1 MKPSISSLLLPLKA
15 NVRADVLV
23 GIFPPQQNPCLFDH
37 LVSQCQQLVGNFE
50 AKRFRGLEVDYQFIL
65 GRVLHRQLGRL
76 LAFEDA
82 RVASEP
88 EALLQVL
95 TNTLYRF
102 KRIGLEA
109 GPLSQWLYSVLAEA
123 GLPVICVE
131 TRHMR
136 AMLKAQIN
144 KTDRNDARG
153 LAQMMRVG
161 LYRPVHVKTLRSQKL
176 RMLLTH
182 RKLLQSKAIAIENDL
197 RGTLRN
203 FGLKVGMVG
212 TVKFEARFK
221 ELVANL
227 PDLAVLVEPL
237 LIVRRVVREQLGILH
252 RRVLAIVRDDDV
264 CRRLMTIP
272 GVGAVV
278 ALTYRATV
286 DVPARFRN
294 SKAVGAVF
302 GLTPAKYQSGE
313 NDRTGAISRCGDEMM
328 RMMLYEAAQIMLVR
342 SAKWSWLKA
351 WAMKIARHRG
361 MKKAIVALARRLAVI
376 MHRIWVDGTEFRW
389 TREVAAA

>member
-1 MKPSISSLLLPLKA
+1 MEHFAGLDVSVKETSVCIVDDTGKI
-15 NVRADVLV
+15 VR
-23 GIFPPQQNPCLFDH
+23 
-37 LVSQCQQLVGNFE
+37 
-50 AKRFRGLEVDYQFIL
+50 EVKL
-65 GRVLHRQLGRL
+65 
-76 LAFEDA
+76 
-82 RVASEP
+82 ASEP
-88 EALLQVL
+88 DALLAEL
-95 TNTLYRF
+95 RNPAYRF

-109 GPLSQWLYSVLAEA
+109 GPLSQWLLSALAEA
-123 GLPVICVE
+123 ELPVICVE

-136 AMLKAQIN
+136 AVLKAQIN

-153 LAQMMRVG
+153 IAQMMRVG

-197 RGTLRN
+197 RATLRN
-203 FGLKVGMVG
+203 FGLKVGIAG
-212 TVKFEARFK
+212 KVKFEARIK
-221 ELVANL
+221 ELVENQ

-237 LIVRRVVREQLGILH
+237 LIVRRVLREQIGILH
-252 RRVLAIVRDDDV
+252 RRLLAVVRDDEV
-264 CRRLMTIP
+264 CRRLMTVP
-272 GVGAVV
+272 GVGPVV

-286 DVPARFRN
+286 DVPARFRK

-302 GLTPAKYQSGE
+302 GLTCSKYQSGE
-313 NDRTGAISRCGDEMM
+313 IDRSGRISRCGDEMM
-328 RMMLYEAAQIMLVR
+328 RVMLYEAAPSMLFH
-342 SAKWSWLKA
+342 STKWSWLKA

-389 TREVAAA
+389 TKEVVTA

>member
-1 MKPSISSLLLPLKA
+1 MDYFAGLDVSVKETSVCIVDNAGKI
-15 NVRADVLV
+15 VR
-23 GIFPPQQNPCLFDH
+23 
-37 LVSQCQQLVGNFE
+37 E
-50 AKRFRGLEVDYQFIL
+50 
-65 GRVLHRQLGRL
+65 
-76 LAFEDA
+76 A

-88 EALLQVL
+88 ETLLQVL
-95 TNTLYRF
+95 TNAIYRF
-102 KRIGLEA
+102 KRVGLEA

-136 AMLKAQIN
+136 AMLKVQIN

-153 LAQMMRVG
+153 VAQMMRVG

-197 RGTLRN
+197 RATLRN

-212 TVKFEARFK
+212 TVKFEARIK
-221 ELVANL
+221 ELVENL

-237 LIVRRVVREQLGILH
+237 LIVRRVVREQIGILH
-252 RRVLAIVRDDDV
+252 RRLLAIVRDDDV

-272 GVGAVV
+272 GVGPVV
-278 ALTYRATV
+278 ALTYRVTV

-302 GLTPAKYQSGE
+302 GLTPSKYQSGQ
-313 NDRTGAISRCGDEMM
+313 NDRTGGISRCGDEMM
-328 RMMLYEAAQIMLVR
+328 RMMRMMLYEAAQSMLVR

-376 MHRIWVDGTEFRW
+376 MHRVWVDGTEFRW

>member
-1 MKPSISSLLLPLKA
+1 MDDTGKI
-15 NVRADVLV
+15 VR
-23 GIFPPQQNPCLFDH
+23 
-37 LVSQCQQLVGNFE
+37 
-50 AKRFRGLEVDYQFIL
+50 EVK
-65 GRVLHRQLGRL
+65 
-76 LAFEDA
+76 
-82 RVASEP
+82 VASEP
-88 EALLQVL
+88 EALLAVL
-95 TNTLYRF
+95 KHAAYDF
-102 KRIGLEA
+102 KRVGLEA
-109 GPLSQWLYSVLAEA
+109 GPLSQWLFSALAEA
-123 GLPVICVE
+123 ELPVICVE
-131 TRHMR
+131 TRHMQ
-136 AMLKAQIN
+136 AVLKAQIN

-153 LAQMMRVG
+153 IAQMMRVG

-197 RGTLRN
+197 RATLRN
-203 FGLKVGMVG
+203 FGLKVGMIG
-212 TVKFEARFK
+212 TVKFETRIR
-221 ELVANL
+221 ELVESL
-227 PDLAVLVEPL
+227 PDLAVMVEPL
-237 LIVRRVVREQLGILH
+237 LIVRRVVREQLGVLH
-252 RRVLAIVRDDDV
+252 RRLLAVVRDDDV
-264 CRRLMTIP
+264 CRRLMTTP
-272 GVGAVV
+272 GVGPVV
-278 ALTYRATV
+278 ALTYRVTV

-389 TREVAAA
+389 TREVAAT

>member
-1 MKPSISSLLLPLKA
+1 
-15 NVRADVLV
+15 
-23 GIFPPQQNPCLFDH
+23 
-37 LVSQCQQLVGNFE
+37 
-50 AKRFRGLEVDYQFIL
+50 
-65 GRVLHRQLGRL
+65 
-76 LAFEDA
+76 
-82 RVASEP
+82 
-88 EALLQVL
+88 LQVL
-95 TNTLYRF
+95 KNGTYRF

-109 GPLSQWLYSVLAEA
+109 GPLSQWLYSAFVDAN
-123 GLPVICVE
+123 LPVICVE

-136 AMLKAQIN
+136 AVLKAQIN

-153 LAQMMRVG
+153 IAQMMRAE

-182 RKLLQSKAIAIENDL
+182 RRLLQSKAIAVDNDL

-203 FGLKVGMVG
+203 FGLKVGVAG
-212 TVKFEARFK
+212 AVKFEARIR
-221 ELVANL
+221 ELVADI
-227 PDLAVLVEPL
+227 PDLAGLVEPL
-237 LIVRRVVREQLGILH
+237 LIVRRVLREQFAVLH
-252 RRVLAIVRDDDV
+252 RRLLVIVKDDAV

-272 GVGAVV
+272 GVGPVV

-302 GLTPAKYQSGE
+302 GLTSAKYQSGE
-313 NDRTGAISRCGDEMM
+313 VNRSGAISKCGDEMM
-328 RMMLYEAAQIMLVR
+328 RVMLYEAAQILLVR
-342 SAKWSWLKA
+342 STKWSWLKA
-351 WAMKIARHRG
+351 WAMQIARRRG

-389 TREVAAA
+389 TRQEAAAA